1 MKHGTDIL
9 IVEDSITDIQI
20 LAEVLSGLG
29 SLSFVMTGAEALA
42 KLQNGQFDVILLDVM
57 LPDMT
62 GFDVCQKI
70 AGVFPPGES
79 SIIFV
84 TALHDAQSEEH
95 GLLLGAMD
103 YILKPFSP
111 PAVRARVRNHLALS
125 RTTRELRRANEK
137 LQQLAALDYLTGT
150 FNRGHFEMLVTREL
164 ERAERSGQPGAL
176 LIIDLDHFKR
186 INDTHGHAAGDQ
198 VLVAVTD
205 AWSRELR
212 ACDVLGRIGGEEFAV
227 FLPETGR
234 AEAAAIAGRLLQR
247 TRDVIIHGEGNQ
259 ILRVTASIGGTWPE
273 DGPTDLKAMMKT
285 ADRLLYQAKQA
296 GRDRVEVHGESKERN
311 QC

>member
-1 MKHGTDIL
+1 
-9 IVEDSITDIQI
+9 
-20 LAEVLSGLG
+20 
-29 SLSFVMTGAEALA
+29 
-42 KLQNGQFDVILLDVM
+42 
-57 LPDMT
+57 MT

-227 FLPETGR
+227 FLPETGS

-273 DGPTDLKAMMKT
+273 DGPIDLKAMMKT